1 MDYKQLIIDSL
12 DIMYQT
18 TKADGEVFKAKAYAK
33 VIAQIKTVP
42 AIRSFEDVKDIAG
55 IGAKIKDK
63 IKEIMATGQLSAAQR
78 AKESHNL
85 DALNAFQNVYGIGP
99 TKAKDLV
106 KAGFRTI
113 AELREAAQNPEKPNW
128 LNDNI
133 AIGLKYYENFL
144 ERIPRKEMLEHR
156 TIILQ
161 NATAFDSEIVGSF
174 RRGMP
179 NSGDIDVLLS
189 GPRATVKEFKSL
201 VEKLKASGYI
211 TDVLAL
217 GNKKCMAVCTVGNGS
232 FRRLD
237 LLLTPVEEYP
247 FAILYFTGSDK
258 FNIAMRQHALDRG
271 YTLNE
276 HALTPIRAD
285 VPPPPPMKSEA
296 DIFVFLEMPF
306 TEPQAR

>member
-1 MDYKQLIIDSL
+1 MDYKQLILDSL
-12 DIMYQT
+12 NVMYQT

-42 AIRSFEDVKDIAG
+42 VIHSFEDVKDIAG

-63 IKEIMATGQLSAAQR
+63 IKEIMATGQLAAAQK
-78 AKESHNL
+78 AKETHNL

-99 TKAKDLV
+99 AKAKDLI

-113 AELREAAQNPEKPNW
+113 EDLRTAAAASEKPNW

-133 AIGLKYYENFL
+133 AVGLKYYEHLL
-144 ERIPRKEMLEHR
+144 ERIPRMEMLEHR
-156 TIILQ
+156 AIILQ
-161 NATAFDSEIVGSF
+161 HATVFESEIVGSF

-179 NSGDIDVLLS
+179 TSGDIDVLLS

-201 VEKLKASGYI
+201 VEKLKVTGYI
-211 TDVLAL
+211 TDILAL
-217 GNKKCMAVCTVGNGS
+217 GNKKCMAVCTVGNGC

-237 LLLTPVEEYP
+237 LLLTPTEEYP

-258 FNIAMRQHALDRG
+258 FNIRMRQHALDRG

-276 HALTPIRAD
+276 HALTPTRAD
-285 VPPPPPMKSEA
+285 VPLPPPMKSEA
-296 DIFVFLEMPF
+296 DIFAFLEMPF